1 MVPQASHSRKL
12 PTSLPTPK
20 PPTPPKETHISE
32 LRHNSLNRGL
42 PKDTVAKTISKSTP
56 DSSIESSNTSA
67 VSRKKVNW
75 PDNDERNSSPVV
87 EPLPAS
93 GERKPIKS
101 ILKPYNGVYVSS
113 FNLAPSKLSP
123 AHAYPN
129 LAAMLD
135 SITHQLEG
143 DDRNSKMDAYTA
155 LSGSIKASDNVPE
168 IRALKERMGSLVKCM
183 RRDLTAKTSTGS
195 WDTSLIINDLILLSS
210 FLHKTA
216 IAEVLPADFCGHV
229 VDHAI
234 KTFQDPGMSKDV
246 VKHLMFVL
254 AWQRFSPK
262 VMNADRVGKL
272 ITALHEV
279 EEFVKGKSIITG
291 RIDIYRRLIQTSKSH
306 MLANYIWVEDLF
318 NGMLSTVREIQESA
332 VIFGLE
338 SAFIFGTEPKVSRAV
353 MELFQREIGEDP
365 TVIKFADYY
374 AERLK
379 EIIQQKG
386 ESSASVPRIWSVP
399 VLFLRFRPR
408 QFEQWAFMNTWLKVI
423 QECFNSSDYRTKLE
437 ANMAWSRLVFAV
449 GPDERTSSGL
459 VSMLSRP
466 LCDQLKRR
474 SKSINTSKVRK
485 STLSGIYFLLY
496 YSLKPA
502 STQAQLDLYWNAYV
516 KEIVGRSLTP
526 KDISESPELARQDLL
541 DACSILK
548 SIFDC
553 TTPRPWKETRAL
565 DLGFAENTAMKAS
578 ELPALDSKWLRKSS
592 SKVFSVLG
600 PILSS
605 LFWDLSEDGEKA
617 TTLFRAY
624 ITSIASPSAK
634 EIKVPNETMACVAE
648 IFNFLFRI
656 WQAGPTAMSSLSPT
670 NGLGVKDFLGSFG
683 NVIQIAIYGLGPL
696 PFTEKLLSI
705 GNQDTFIVIATPSH
719 RPKTSRGEIQCPLH
733 HLFVLLT
740 TTCPGLAYDANFS
753 QMVRQILTPFFEARQ
768 SSKAQMDFIIDL
780 LPLLPSHNTEPC
792 KMIWQVLA
800 EIATRAIDTR
810 DGTASNGN
818 NDQPLGA
825 EYRNALKILKHGVG
839 ISPIKPIAEW
849 RSLFEVFV
857 TSSTID
863 AGDSGRAI
871 AVIEPLAEAFFP
883 KEGNG
888 LIAGYAYCSMLV
900 MKASYPKDRQALDAA
915 RRKLW
920 GVANNHKISGCDPY
934 SQLYGYLRLCL
945 TGSYSTFTKGQGF
958 ECADMLTAT
967 TSLLC
972 RCPDSVFINVLEK
985 LQEGIGCWVLDND
998 AKLTEGHSWFT
1009 TVSSHPIRQ
1018 SFANAYLC
1026 RSQLFGDRFVRVY
1039 L

>member
-12 PTSLPTPK
+12 PISLPTPK
-20 PPTPPKETHISE
+20 PPTPPKESHISE
-32 LRHNSLNRGL
+32 LRHGSLNRGL
-42 PKDTVAKTISKSTP
+42 PKETLLKTVSRTTP
-56 DSSIESSNTSA
+56 DSSIESSNTSTI
-67 VSRKKVNW
+67 SRKKVNW

-87 EPLPAS
+87 EILPAS

-101 ILKPYNGVYVSS
+101 ILKPYNGVNVSS

-123 AHAYPN
+123 AHLYPN

-135 SITHQLEG
+135 SVTDQLEG

-168 IRALKERMGSLVKCM
+168 IRALKDRMGSLLKCM
-183 RRDLTAKTSTGS
+183 RRDLTARTSTGT
-195 WDTSLIINDLILLSS
+195 WDTSLIVNDLVLLSS
-210 FLHKTA
+210 FMHKTA
-216 IAEVLPADFCGHV
+216 IAEILPADFCGHL

-234 KTFQDPGMSKDV
+234 RTFQDPGMSKDV

-262 VMNADRVGKL
+262 VMNADRVGRL

-279 EEFVKGKSIITG
+279 EDFVKGKSIVTG
-291 RIDIYRRLIQTSKSH
+291 RIDIYRKLMQTSKPH
-306 MLANYIWVEDLF
+306 MLANHIWVEDLF

-332 VIFGLE
+332 INFGLE

-374 AERLK
+374 ADRLK
-379 EIIQQKG
+379 ETVQQKG
-386 ESSASVPRIWSVP
+386 EASANVPRIWSVP

-423 QECFNSSDYRTKLE
+423 QECFNSSDHRTKLE
-437 ANMAWSRLVFAV
+437 ANNAWSRLVFAV
-449 GPDERTSSGL
+449 GPDEKTSLGL

-466 LCDQLKRR
+466 LCDQLKRK
-474 SKSINTSKVRK
+474 SKSINTSRVRR
-485 STLSGIYFLLY
+485 STLSGICSLLY
-496 YSLKPA
+496 YSLKPN
-502 STQAQLDLYWNAYV
+502 STPAQLDLYWDAYV
-516 KEIVGRSLTP
+516 KEIVGKALTP

-541 DACSILK
+541 DACSIMK

-565 DLGFAENTAMKAS
+565 DFGSAEITAMKTS
-578 ELPALDSKWLRKSS
+578 ELPALDSKWLRKSAP
-592 SKVFSVLG
+592 KVFSVLG
-600 PILSS
+600 PLLSK
-605 LFWDLSEDGEKA
+605 LFWDLSEDKEQI
-617 TTLFRAY
+617 TVLFRAY

-634 EIKVPNETMACVAE
+634 EIKVSNETMACVAE
-648 IFNFLFRI
+648 IFNFLYRI
-656 WQAGPTAMSSLSPT
+656 WHAGPNAISSLSPT
-670 NGLGVKDFLGSFG
+670 NGLGAADFLGSFG
-683 NVIQIAIYGLGPL
+683 NVIQTVIYGLGPL

-705 GNQDTFIVIATPSH
+705 GNKDNFIVIATPSH
-719 RPKTSRGEIQCPLH
+719 RPKPLRGEMQCPLH

-740 TTCPGLAYDANFS
+740 VTSPGLNYDANFS
-753 QMVRQILTPFFEARQ
+753 QMVRQILNPFFEARQ
-768 SSKAQMDFIIDL
+768 SSKARMDLIIDL
-780 LPLLPSHNTEPC
+780 LPLLPSQITEPC
-792 KMIWQVLA
+792 IMIWQVLA
-800 EIATRAIDTR
+800 EIAARTIDTR
-810 DGTASNGN
+810 DNTGSYGN

-825 EYRNALKILKHGVG
+825 EYRNALKILKHGIG
-839 ISPIKPIAEW
+839 ISPAKPLAEW

-871 AVIEPLAEAFFP
+871 AVIEPLAEALSP
-883 KEGNG
+883 KDGKV
-888 LIAGYAYCSMLV
+888 LIAGYAYCNMLV
-900 MKASYPKDRQALDAA
+900 MKATYPKDRQALDAA

-920 GVANNHKISGCDPY
+920 GVANNHKVSGCDPY
-934 SQLYGYLRLCL
+934 SHLYGYLRLCL
-945 TGSYSTFTKGQGF
+945 TKSYASFTKGQGF
-958 ECADMLTAT
+958 ECVDMLAAA
-967 TSLLC
+967 TSLLS

-998 AKLTEGHSWFT
+998 SKLAEGHSWFT
-1009 TVSSHPIRQ
+1009 TVSS
-1018 SFANAYLC
+1018 SYLSTCNLANL
-1026 RSQLFGDRFVRVY
+1026 S
-1039 L
+1039 